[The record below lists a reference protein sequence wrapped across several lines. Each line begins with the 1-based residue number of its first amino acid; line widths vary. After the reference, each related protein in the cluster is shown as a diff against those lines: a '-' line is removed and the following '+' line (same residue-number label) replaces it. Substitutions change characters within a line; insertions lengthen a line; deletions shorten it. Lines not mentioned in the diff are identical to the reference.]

1 MNNLDTIIDFG
12 SKNLRLGVFNQSSE
26 KVYSSNIKINEV
38 LENNNLDN
46 ALKNLV
52 RDAEKQLSTHLAD
65 VNILYDSSEF
75 NFIDFSIKKSFDQPT
90 LISKHYKSLIEEAN
104 FIISENNFRDQVI
117 HIDINNIIVDENR
130 KLENLFDDIK
140 IKSLILEIKF
150 ICLKKSTINNLSNKF
165 KKNNLNI
172 LCIYCS
178 SYVKSFFY
186 KKSIDTRKNIIF
198 LDIGYETTSAL
209 FFNNNKFQFL
219 NSVPIGGNNI
229 TKDISKVLKLNV
241 ELSEKIKSNL
251 NSDIIFS
258 ENEQSTEIFEKE
270 FLDTIKEKG
279 LSLDLIKKIIYARIE
294 ETLNLSFKAIDKN
307 VSSDAINQLK
317 IILIGQGSKIL
328 DNKYIDMA
336 ETTPLI
342 EEIDFYEE
350 STSNI
355 CESGLKLFEG
365 INTQEVQL
373 VPKKHKNKG
382 LFERLFYFF
391 K

>member
-1 MNNLDTIIDFG
+1 MSNLDTIIDFG

-26 KVYSSNIKINEV
+26 KIYSSNIKINEV
-38 LENNNLDN
+38 LENDNLDK
-46 ALKNLV
+46 ALKKLV

-117 HIDINNIIVDENR
+117 HIDINNIIVDDNR
-130 KLENLFDDIK
+130 KLENLSDDIK

-150 ICLKKSTINNLSNKF
+150 ICLKKSTIKDLSNKF

-198 LDIGYETTSAL
+198 LDIGYERTSAL

-229 TKDISKVLKLNV
+229 TKDISKVLKLDISYSEDLKTKFDKN
-241 ELSEKIKSNL
+241 ENEISFNKISTNDINLFSEISEKNISIDLLKQVIQARVDEIINISIIQNNYFKNI
-251 NSDIIFS
+251 NSSEKPKIIFIGNGSKLMSFINNFNLKNSFS
-258 ENEQSTEIFEKE
+258 ELIFFDESDTKICEAGINYHKSDERSLINIEKKLKKTGFFEK
-270 FLDTIKEKG
+270 FF
-279 LSLDLIKKIIYARIE
+279 
-294 ETLNLSFKAIDKN
+294 NLFS
-307 VSSDAINQLK
+307 
-317 IILIGQGSKIL
+317 
-328 DNKYIDMA
+328 
-336 ETTPLI
+336 
-342 EEIDFYEE
+342 
-350 STSNI
+350 
-355 CESGLKLFEG
+355 
-365 INTQEVQL
+365 
-373 VPKKHKNKG
+373 
-382 LFERLFYFF
+382 R
-391 K
+391 

>member
-1 MNNLDTIIDFG
+1 MSNLDTIIDFG

-26 KVYSSNIKINEV
+26 KIYSSNIKINEV
-38 LENNNLDN
+38 LENDNLDK
-46 ALKNLV
+46 ALKKLV

-90 LISKHYKSLIEEAN
+90 LISKHYKSLVEEAN

-117 HIDINNIIVDENR
+117 HIDINNIIVDDNR
-130 KLENLFDDIK
+130 KLENLSDDIK

-150 ICLKKSTINNLSNKF
+150 ICLKKSTIKDLLNKF

-198 LDIGYETTSAL
+198 LDIGYERTSAL

-229 TKDISKVLKLNV
+229 TKDISKVLKLDISYSEDLKTKFNKN
-241 ELSEKIKSNL
+241 ENEISFNKISTNDINLFREISEKNISIDLLKQVIQARVDEIINISIIQNNYFKNI
-251 NSDIIFS
+251 NSSEKPKIIFIGNGSKLMSFINNFNLKNSFS
-258 ENEQSTEIFEKE
+258 ELIFFDESDTKICEAGINYHKSDERSLINIEKKLKKTGFFEK
-270 FLDTIKEKG
+270 FF
-279 LSLDLIKKIIYARIE
+279 
-294 ETLNLSFKAIDKN
+294 NLFS
-307 VSSDAINQLK
+307 
-317 IILIGQGSKIL
+317 
-328 DNKYIDMA
+328 
-336 ETTPLI
+336 
-342 EEIDFYEE
+342 
-350 STSNI
+350 
-355 CESGLKLFEG
+355 
-365 INTQEVQL
+365 
-373 VPKKHKNKG
+373 
-382 LFERLFYFF
+382 R
-391 K
+391 

>member
-1 MNNLDTIIDFG
+1 MSNLDTIIDFG

-26 KVYSSNIKINEV
+26 KIYSSNIKINEV
-38 LENNNLDN
+38 LENDSLNK
-46 ALKNLV
+46 ALMKLV

-90 LISKHYKSLIEEAN
+90 LISKHYKSLVEEAN

-117 HIDINNIIVDENR
+117 HIDINNIIVDDNR

-198 LDIGYETTSAL
+198 LDIGYERTSAL

-229 TKDISKVLKLNV
+229 TKDISKVLKLDISYSEDLKTKFDKN
-241 ELSEKIKSNL
+241 ENEISFNKISTNDTNLFSEISEKNISIDLLKQVIQARVDEIINISIIQN
-251 NSDIIFS
+251 NYFKNISFSEKPKIIFIGNGSKLISFINNFNLKKSFS
-258 ENEQSTEIFEKE
+258 ELIFFDESDTKICEAGIIYHKSDERSLINIEKKLKKTGFFEK
-270 FLDTIKEKG
+270 FF
-279 LSLDLIKKIIYARIE
+279 
-294 ETLNLSFKAIDKN
+294 NLFS
-307 VSSDAINQLK
+307 
-317 IILIGQGSKIL
+317 
-328 DNKYIDMA
+328 
-336 ETTPLI
+336 
-342 EEIDFYEE
+342 
-350 STSNI
+350 
-355 CESGLKLFEG
+355 
-365 INTQEVQL
+365 
-373 VPKKHKNKG
+373 
-382 LFERLFYFF
+382 R
-391 K
+391 

>member
-1 MNNLDTIIDFG
+1 MSNLDTIIDFG

-26 KVYSSNIKINEV
+26 KIYSSNIKINEI
-38 LENNNLDN
+38 LENDNLDK
-46 ALKNLV
+46 ALKKLV

-90 LISKHYKSLIEEAN
+90 LISKHYKSLVEEAN

-117 HIDINNIIVDENR
+117 HIDINNIIVDDNR

-198 LDIGYETTSAL
+198 LDIGYERTSAL

-229 TKDISKVLKLNV
+229 TKDISKVLKLDISYSEDLKTKFDKN
-241 ELSEKIKSNL
+241 ENEISFNKISTNDINLFSEISEKNISIDLLKQVIQARVDEIINISIIQN
-251 NSDIIFS
+251 NYFKNISSSEKPKIIFIGNGSKLISFINNFNLKNSFS
-258 ENEQSTEIFEKE
+258 ELIFFDESDTKICEAGINYHKSDERSLINIEKKLKKTGFFEK
-270 FLDTIKEKG
+270 FF
-279 LSLDLIKKIIYARIE
+279 
-294 ETLNLSFKAIDKN
+294 NLFS
-307 VSSDAINQLK
+307 
-317 IILIGQGSKIL
+317 
-328 DNKYIDMA
+328 
-336 ETTPLI
+336 
-342 EEIDFYEE
+342 
-350 STSNI
+350 
-355 CESGLKLFEG
+355 
-365 INTQEVQL
+365 
-373 VPKKHKNKG
+373 
-382 LFERLFYFF
+382 R
-391 K
+391 

>member
-1 MNNLDTIIDFG
+1 MSNLDTIIDFG

-26 KVYSSNIKINEV
+26 KIYSSNIKINEV
-38 LENNNLDN
+38 LENDNLDK
-46 ALKNLV
+46 ALKKLV

-90 LISKHYKSLIEEAN
+90 LISKHFKSLVEEAN

-117 HIDINNIIVDENR
+117 HIDINNIIVDDNR

-198 LDIGYETTSAL
+198 LDIGYERTSAL

-229 TKDISKVLKLNV
+229 TKDISKVLKLDISYSEDLKTKFDKN
-241 ELSEKIKSNL
+241 ENEISFNKISTNDINLFSEISEKNISIDLLKQVIQARVDEIINISIIQNNYFKNINSSEKPKIIFIGNGSKLISFINNFNL
-251 NSDIIFS
+251 KNSFSELIFFDESDIKICEAGINYHKSDERSLISIEKKLKKTGF
-258 ENEQSTEIFEKE
+258 FEK
-270 FLDTIKEKG
+270 FF
-279 LSLDLIKKIIYARIE
+279 
-294 ETLNLSFKAIDKN
+294 NLFS
-307 VSSDAINQLK
+307 
-317 IILIGQGSKIL
+317 
-328 DNKYIDMA
+328 
-336 ETTPLI
+336 
-342 EEIDFYEE
+342 
-350 STSNI
+350 
-355 CESGLKLFEG
+355 
-365 INTQEVQL
+365 
-373 VPKKHKNKG
+373 
-382 LFERLFYFF
+382 R
-391 K
+391 

>member
-1 MNNLDTIIDFG
+1 MSNLDTIIDFG

-26 KVYSSNIKINEV
+26 KIYSSNIKINEI
-38 LENNNLDN
+38 LENDNLDK
-46 ALKNLV
+46 ALKKLV

-90 LISKHYKSLIEEAN
+90 LISKHFKSLVEEAN

-117 HIDINNIIVDENR
+117 HIDINNIIVDDNR

-150 ICLKKSTINNLSNKF
+150 ICLKKSIINNLSNKF

-198 LDIGYETTSAL
+198 LDIGYERTSAL

-229 TKDISKVLKLNV
+229 TKDISKVLKLDISYSEDLKTKFDKN
-241 ELSEKIKSNL
+241 ENEISFNKISTNDINLFSEISEKNISIDLLKQVIQARVDEIINISIIQNNYFKNI
-251 NSDIIFS
+251 NSSEKPKIIFIGNGSKLISFINNFNLKNSFS
-258 ENEQSTEIFEKE
+258 ELIFFDESDTKICEAGINYHKSDERSLINIEKKLKKTGVFEK
-270 FLDTIKEKG
+270 FF
-279 LSLDLIKKIIYARIE
+279 
-294 ETLNLSFKAIDKN
+294 NLFS
-307 VSSDAINQLK
+307 
-317 IILIGQGSKIL
+317 
-328 DNKYIDMA
+328 
-336 ETTPLI
+336 
-342 EEIDFYEE
+342 
-350 STSNI
+350 
-355 CESGLKLFEG
+355 
-365 INTQEVQL
+365 
-373 VPKKHKNKG
+373 
-382 LFERLFYFF
+382 R
-391 K
+391 